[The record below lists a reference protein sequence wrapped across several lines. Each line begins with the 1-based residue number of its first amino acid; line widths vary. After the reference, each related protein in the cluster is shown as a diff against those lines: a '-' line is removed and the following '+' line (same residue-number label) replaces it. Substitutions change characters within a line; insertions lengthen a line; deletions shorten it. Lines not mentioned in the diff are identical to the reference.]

1 MECHSDFAEQT
12 PEEIEQQLS
21 INLLAPML
29 LTRLLL
35 PGMLA
40 RAQGTIINMS
50 SMCVRYDM

>member
-1 MECHSDFAEQT
+1 VECHSDFAEQT